1 MKSPKEVVSELKA
14 NAVSVDGSE
23 NSQCVLIDRL
33 LFTSSMVVLEQ
44 VQDATVKAYHRL
56 EDAYKACIDNVSATE
71 VIHDT
76 CAMQAEKIS
85 RMQAENDELVDIV
98 KDGNET
104 IKAGEGIHK
113 HFVDNS
119 NQDAEKIRRMQ
130 TIIDDYEG
138 LAERQAIKV
147 DELEARIADG
157 NASRCLVRYL
167 DKALNTILGGN

>member
-71 VIHDT
+71 VINDT
-76 CAMQAEKIS
+76 CAMQ
-85 RMQAENDELVDIV
+85 
-98 KDGNET
+98 
-104 IKAGEGIHK
+104 
-113 HFVDNS
+113 
-119 NQDAEKIRRMQ
+119 AEKIRRMQ